1 MKKLEIIIRPE
12 RLDDLKAILNECDA
26 HGLMI
31 TNIMGYGIQRGHK
44 REYNG
49 IDLSGVTIKYLSKEE
64 SIKRTINLREKLERA
79 PKRKKDQIQKQ
90 IDRYGDV
97 MVNSSNLFRH
107 LRDSIAHN
115 NYNIDYS
122 KYINTRKLDDIIIT
136 FITYE
141 KYTDELDFEVE
152 ISVKEI
158 KRLVKEL
165 QNSINLSIELSD
177 EGKNSE
183 VSFLR
188 EALVFRNLGL
198 EDIEKESISMKEE
211 ER

>member
-1 MKKLEIIIRPE
+1 
-12 RLDDLKAILNECDA
+12 
-26 HGLMI
+26 
-31 TNIMGYGIQRGHK
+31 
-44 REYNG
+44 
-49 IDLSGVTIKYLSKEE
+49 
-64 SIKRTINLREKLERA
+64 
-79 PKRKKDQIQKQ
+79 
-90 IDRYGDV
+90 

-136 FITYE
+136 FKTYE

-198 EDIEKESISMKEE
+198 EDIEKESISRKEE

>member
-136 FITYE
+136 FKTYE

-198 EDIEKESISMKEE
+198 EDIEKESISRKEE

>member
-1 MKKLEIIIRPE
+1 M
-12 RLDDLKAILNECDA
+12 
-26 HGLMI
+26 
-31 TNIMGYGIQRGHK
+31 
-44 REYNG
+44 
-49 IDLSGVTIKYLSKEE
+49 SGVTIKYLSKEE

-136 FITYE
+136 FRTYE

>member
-1 MKKLEIIIRPE
+1 M
-12 RLDDLKAILNECDA
+12 
-26 HGLMI
+26 
-31 TNIMGYGIQRGHK
+31 
-44 REYNG
+44 
-49 IDLSGVTIKYLSKEE
+49 SKEE

-136 FITYE
+136 FRTYE
-141 KYTDELDFEVE
+141 KYTDELDFEV
-152 ISVKEI
+152 IIQKI
-158 KRLVKEL
+158 I
-165 QNSINLSIELSD
+165 QNYL
-177 EGKNSE
+177 KF
-183 VSFLR
+183 VQ
-188 EALVFRNLGL
+188 
-198 EDIEKESISMKEE
+198 EKKLYLFQLHHKIIVLWTY
-211 ER
+211 